1 MYSKKMFKKYPKV
14 YQTPDVFPA
23 TYGPLVQWNAEPS
36 SDNRPGLG
44 YSILEL
50 QFKAIKA
57 LL

>member
-1 MYSKKMFKKYPKV
+1 MSNKKMFKTYPKV

-23 TYGPLVQWNAEPS
+23 TYSQVQWNAEPS
-36 SDNRPGLG
+36 SDNKPGLG
-44 YSILEL
+44 YSILEQ